1 MSYFGNTSETASV
14 AALFAVGLVLIVLL
28 SASAM
33 SPTIGDKID
42 SIRKPVGPAALLIVF
57 VSVVGSFF
65 LSYYTAPVIIQDASG
80 LSFWSL
86 FGPVSN
92 LIMAYMNQT
101 IILLVLSPA
110 GGFGVLWGGI
120 PGDKSV
126 TDEAATKSSLF
137 KHIVAGQF
145 FVVLIYATFGTSGYL
160 SFGQDV
166 KGNILDNF
174 DFGWAQPS
182 MVWTGIRICAC
193 LAVFSTTYVYGKLFR
208 GCIFKIAGHNNPQT
222 RGHTFTIVSVS
233 LLVLIPVLITTLRL
247 PFELILSFV
256 GASTAV
262 PLVFHFPSIFYL
274 YSHKTP
280 STISG
285 KEVRNHPTLTTS
297 KMGKLCVAL
306 CLGIGSVFWIIG
318 TYLSGMALLS
328 KA

>member
-1 MSYFGNTSETASV
+1 MSQN
-14 AALFAVGLVLIVLL
+14 
-28 SASAM
+28 
-33 SPTIGDKID
+33 IGERID

-65 LSYYTAPVIIQDASG
+65 LSYYTAPVVIQDASG

-101 IILLVLSPA
+101 IILLVLSPL
-110 GGFGVLWGGI
+110 GGFPDLWRDI
-120 PGDKSV
+120 PHHGAV
-126 TDEAATKSSLF
+126 TDEVATKSSLF

-174 DFGWAQPS
+174 DFGLAQPS

-208 GCIFKIAGHNNPQT
+208 GCIFKIASHNPASQS
-222 RGHTFTIVSVS
+222 RTFTVVCVA

-274 YSHKTP
+274 YSHTALP
-280 STISG
+280 
-285 KEVRNHPTLTTS
+285 TS
-297 KMGKLCVAL
+297 KMGKLSVAL
-306 CLGIGSVFWIIG
+306 CVGIGSVFWIIG